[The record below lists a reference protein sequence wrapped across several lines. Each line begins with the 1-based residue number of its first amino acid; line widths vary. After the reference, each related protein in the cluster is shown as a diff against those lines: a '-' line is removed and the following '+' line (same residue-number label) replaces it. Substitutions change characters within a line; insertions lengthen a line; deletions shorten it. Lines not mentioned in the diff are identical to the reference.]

1 MNAKLNLKARSVA
14 LMALAVCAAASLPVA
29 PSVAQ
34 SVSQGTT
41 RQVERMAA
49 ADAEGFVMTHAKKP
63 GSGVSLAYK
72 VSPTAVGAPVMLTL
86 RFSGVSA
93 PAGARVSIAADPG
106 LAVQGERGL
115 TLAAGAAQEM
125 RLQVSAA
132 ADGVYFVNVTTE
144 QAGRAH
150 VTSVPVTVGK
160 GTVKLN
166 KQGALKP
173 AADGEPVVS
182 LPAR

>member
-1 MNAKLNLKARSVA
+1 MNAIKTIVGG
-14 LMALAVCAAASLPVA
+14 CAALTMLLGIAA
-29 PSVAQ
+29 PLAQ
-34 SVSQGTT
+34 
-41 RQVERMAA
+41 AA
-49 ADAEGFVMTHAKKP
+49 GGPAEAIAPDAEGFVMTKAKKP

-72 VSPTAVGAPVMLTL
+72 VTTADAGVPVTLTL

-93 PAGARVSIAADPG
+93 AAGARVSIVADAG
-106 LAVQGERGL
+106 LAVQGERAL
-115 TLAAGAAQEM
+115 TLAAGAAQDL

-160 GTVKLN
+160 GVVKLN
-166 KQGALKP
+166 KQGALK
-173 AADGEPVVS
+173 AGAGGEPVVS
-182 LPAR
+182 LPAK

>member
-1 MNAKLNLKARSVA
+1 MNANLIFRARSVT
-14 LMALAVCAAASLPVA
+14 LGVLAAAAVLTA
-29 PSVAQ
+29 PAGFAQ
-34 SVSQGTT
+34 PAGQGTT

-49 ADAEGFVMTHAKKP
+49 PDAEGFVMTHAKKP

-72 VSPTAVGAPVMLTL
+72 VSPVAAGAPATLTL
-86 RFSGVSA
+86 RFTGVSA

-106 LAVQGERGL
+106 LAVQGERAM
-115 TLAAGAAQEM
+115 TLAAGTAQELQ
-125 RLQVSAA
+125 LQVSAT

-150 VTSVPVTVGK
+150 VTSVPVKVGK
-160 GTVKLN
+160 GAVKLN
-166 KQGALKP
+166 KQGTVKP
-173 AADGEPVVS
+173 AAGGEPVVS

>member
-1 MNAKLNLKARSVA
+1 MNANLIFRARSVTLA
-14 LMALAVCAAASLPVA
+14 ALAGAAVLAAPAGFAQPVG
-29 PSVAQ
+29 
-34 SVSQGTT
+34 QGTT

-49 ADAEGFVMTHAKKP
+49 PDAEGFVMTHAKKP

-72 VSPTAVGAPVMLTL
+72 VPPTAAGAPVTLTL
-86 RFSGVSA
+86 RFTGVSA
-93 PAGARVSIAADPG
+93 PAGARVSIVADPG
-106 LAVQGERGL
+106 LAVQGDRSMA
-115 TLAAGAAQEM
+115 LAAGAAKELQ
-125 RLQVSAA
+125 LQVSAA

-160 GTVKLN
+160 GAVKLN
-166 KQGALKP
+166 KQGTVKP
-173 AADGEPVVS
+173 AAGGEPVVS

>member
-1 MNAKLNLKARSVA
+1 MNANLIFRPRSATLVA
-14 LMALAVCAAASLPVA
+14 LVGAAVLAA
-29 PSVAQ
+29 PAGFAQ
-34 SVSQGTT
+34 PAGQGTA

-49 ADAEGFVMTHAKKP
+49 PDAEGFVMTHAKKP

-72 VSPTAVGAPVMLTL
+72 VAPAAVGAPVTLTL

-93 PAGARVSIAADPG
+93 PAGARVSIVADPG
-106 LAVQGERGL
+106 LAVQGDRGL
-115 TLAAGAAQEM
+115 TLAAGAAQELQ
-125 RLQVSAA
+125 LQVSAA

-160 GTVKLN
+160 GALKLN
-166 KQGALKP
+166 KQGTVKP
-173 AADGEPVVS
+173 AAGGEPVVS

>member
-1 MNAKLNLKARSVA
+1 MNAKMMIVGGCA
-14 LMALAVCAAASLPVA
+14 ALAVLLGTLVLPVQAAGRQAEAMA
-29 PSVAQ
+29 P
-34 SVSQGTT
+34 
-41 RQVERMAA
+41 
-49 ADAEGFVMTHAKKP
+49 DAEGFTMTKAKKP

-72 VSPTAVGAPVMLTL
+72 VPPASAGTPVTLTL

-93 PAGARVSIAADPG
+93 PAGARVAVAAEPG
-106 LAVQGERGL
+106 LTVQGERSL
-115 TLAAGAAQEM
+115 TLAAGGEQEM

-132 ADGVYFVNVTTE
+132 SDGVYFVNVTTE

-160 GTVKLN
+160 GAVKLN
-166 KQGALKP
+166 KQGTLK
-173 AADGEPVVS
+173 AAAGGEPVVS

>member
-1 MNAKLNLKARSVA
+1 MDSKPLPKPRFAA
-14 LMALAVCAAASLPVA
+14 LAALAVAAVFASAAPSLAQAAS
-29 PSVAQ
+29 
-34 SVSQGTT
+34 QGVT
-41 RQVERMAA
+41 REAA
-49 ADAEGFVMTHAKKP
+49 RTATDAEGFVMTKAKKP
-63 GSGVSLAYK
+63 GSGVSLAYS
-72 VSPTAVGAPVMLTL
+72 VPPAAAGVPVTLTL

-93 PAGARVSIAADPG
+93 ADGARATIVADAG
-106 LAVQGERGL
+106 LALQGERRL
-115 TLAAGAAQEM
+115 TLPTGALHELQ
-125 RLQVSAA
+125 LQVSAA

-160 GTVKLN
+160 GVVKLK
-166 KQGALKP
+166 KQGTLKP